1 MDRLRTCDYMPVIED
16 PSVAQARVL
25 LTSLDEHID
34 TLTQSIGK
42 VEHRLRHTPQHT
54 ASWRHLRQRMAAM
67 RKDLHEAHRMVDGLH
82 RRFPASRAV
91 RASTSQPRDV
101 THV

>member
-1 MDRLRTCDYMPVIED
+1 MPVIED

-54 ASWRHLRQRMAAM
+54 ASWRHLRHRMAAM
-67 RKDLHEAHRMVDGLH
+67 RNDLHEAHRMVDGLH

-91 RASTSQPRDV
+91 RASTSHPRDV